1 MAEGMTVAA
10 VSTPFGK
17 GGVALIRVSG
27 DDAVSVCEKVFFPK
41 GNRALC
47 DIEPRTAVYGDIV
60 SCGEHID
67 DGMAVVFRAP
77 HSYTGEDTV
86 ELTCHG
92 GTYITG
98 CVLEAVFAA
107 GAHPAPA
114 GEFTKRAFLSG
125 KLSLSQAEAIAD
137 VIDAGSR
144 EQVRLAGANARGALT
159 KEIDEI
165 TDKIENI
172 ITSTYAYIDY
182 PDEDLTDI
190 TPDEM
195 RDQILGVGTALKKLA
210 QSYHMGKA
218 IRDGVDTAII
228 GKPNTGKS
236 SLLNMLCREE
246 RAIVTDIE
254 GTTRDIIE
262 ERVSLG
268 RVTLNLCD
276 TAGIRQTDDSVE
288 KIGVNLALGRAQS
301 AELLLAVFDISRDMD
316 ECDTEIIGM
325 IESAPGK
332 KIAVLNKC
340 DLKRRFDF
348 TPYAG
353 IFDKVVELSA
363 LTCEG
368 KEELVRAINGL
379 YIAGEID
386 YDSTSIVSNARQYA
400 EIVKAS
406 DAVERAICALDEGQT
421 QDIAALDLEIALS
434 ELSELDGRA
443 VNERIVDG
451 IFSRFCV
458 GK

>member
-1 MAEGMTVAA
+1 MTVAA

-27 DDAVSVCEKVFFPK
+27 DEAVSVCEKVFFPK
-41 GNRALC
+41 GNQRLG
-47 DIEPRTAVYGDIV
+47 DITPRTMVYGDIV
-60 SCGEHID
+60 SCGERID

-92 GTYITG
+92 GTYVTQ

-107 GAHPAPA
+107 GAHPAGA
-114 GEFTKRAFLSG
+114 GEFTKRAFLAG
-125 KLSLSQAEAIAD
+125 KLSLSQAEAVAD
-137 VIDAGSR
+137 VIDAASR
-144 EQVRLAGANARGALT
+144 EQVRLAGANVRGTL
-159 KEIDEI
+159 KREINEI
-165 TDKIENI
+165 TEKIENI

-190 TPDEM
+190 TADEM
-195 RDQILGVGTALKKLA
+195 REAVAEVNSALGRLA

-218 IRDGVDTAII
+218 IREGVDTAII

-262 ERVSLG
+262 ERVNLG

-276 TAGIRQTDDSVE
+276 TAGIRKTEDSVE
-288 KIGVNLALGRAQS
+288 QIGVGLALGRAQS
-301 AELLLAVFDISRDMD
+301 AELLLTVFDLSRDMD
-316 ECDTEIIGM
+316 ECDTAL
-325 IESAPGK
+325 IERVKDAPGV

-340 DLKRRFDF
+340 DLQRKFDF

-353 IFDKVVELSA
+353 IFDRVIELSA
-363 LTCEG
+363 LTGEG
-368 KEELVRAINGL
+368 GEKLVETINEL
-379 YIAGEID
+379 YITGDID
-386 YDSTSIVSNARQYA
+386 YELTSVVSNARQYA
-400 EIVKAS
+400 GIVKAS
-406 DAVERAICALDEGQT
+406 SSVERALSALDAGQT

-434 ELSELDGRA
+434 ELSELDGRK
-443 VNERIVDG
+443 VSEKIVDG

>member
-1 MAEGMTVAA
+1 MTVAA

-27 DDAVSVCEKVFFPK
+27 DEAVSVCEKVFFPK
-41 GNRALC
+41 GNQKLG
-47 DIEPRTAVYGDIV
+47 DITPRTMVYGDIV
-60 SCGEHID
+60 SCGERID

-92 GTYITG
+92 GTYVTQ

-107 GAHPAPA
+107 GAHPAGA
-114 GEFTKRAFLSG
+114 GEFTKRAFLAG
-125 KLSLSQAEAIAD
+125 KLSLSQAEAVAD
-137 VIDAGSR
+137 VIDATSR
-144 EQVRLAGANARGALT
+144 EQVRLAGANVRGTL
-159 KEIDEI
+159 KREINEI
-165 TDKIENI
+165 TEKIENI

-190 TPDEM
+190 TADEM
-195 RDQILGVGTALKKLA
+195 REAVSEVNAALGRLA

-218 IRDGVDTAII
+218 IREGVDTAII

-262 ERVSLG
+262 ERVNLG

-276 TAGIRQTDDSVE
+276 TAGIRKTEDSVE
-288 KIGVNLALGRAQS
+288 KIGVGLALGRAQS
-301 AELLLAVFDISRDMD
+301 AELLLTVFDLSRDMD
-316 ECDTEIIGM
+316 ECDTAL
-325 IESAPGK
+325 IERVKDAPGV

-340 DLKRRFDF
+340 DLQRKFDF

-353 IFDKVVELSA
+353 IFDRIIELSA
-363 LTCEG
+363 LTGEG
-368 KEELVRAINGL
+368 GEKLVETINEL
-379 YIAGEID
+379 YITGDID
-386 YDSTSIVSNARQYA
+386 YELTSVVSNARQYA
-400 EIVKAS
+400 GIVKARS
-406 DAVERAICALDEGQT
+406 SVERALSALDAGQT

-434 ELSELDGRA
+434 ELSELDGRK
-443 VNERIVDG
+443 VSERIVDG